1 MTSIVTAIALAAV
14 AQSAPSVDMR
24 LLRWPTVHG
33 ETIVFT
39 YATDLWVAKLD
50 GGYARRLTSHPGTE
64 GRAKISPCGRWIAFT
79 ASYEGNPDVYVMPI
93 EGGEPKR
100 LTFDPEPDNVLNWT
114 PDGKIMYASTAG
126 NFMLDQQRLWIVDP
140 AGGPSTRTPIAEI
153 SEGSLTPD
161 GTRLVYTRKAS
172 HNFSWRRYRG
182 GTQGRI
188 SIFDLTKNTYS
199 ELPARR
205 EQSYWPMVVGD
216 DIFYVSDR
224 NQATLN
230 LYRYNLRTR
239 REQQL
244 TRFTDADVRWPST
257 DGKTIV
263 YERDGF
269 LFAYDIP
276 SGNIRRVNPKV
287 RGDFL
292 VTRPVFRRLADNI
305 TSVSISPSGARVVV
319 EARGELFSLPAK
331 TGEVRNMT
339 RTQGVRER
347 WPRWSPDGKTIAYV
361 SDASGNYEVH
371 VQPQMGGE
379 PDQLTTAGLPID
391 GIAWSPDS
399 KRIAVTT
406 EANELYLL
414 EVESKKL
421 TKVYRARF
429 GIGGFD
435 FSPDNKWLA
444 YVYQGENG
452 FGQIFL
458 YEIATGKSTRVT
470 DDRYDDS
477 GVTFDLNGKYLY
489 FRSARTFRPSFGL
502 YEFSLKVENAHRVYA
517 VPLAKEAGNPLFPP
531 SDEEPSAPAAS
542 PPQAQ
547 KDPPPAAAPSG
558 SGQPPAPRGPEVKV
572 DFDGIQ
578 ERVFPLP
585 MPAATYQSLVGANN
599 GVLFFNQGNFAKF
612 DFGTREV
619 TQLATSP
626 ILGPVSFNP
635 TRTKMAY
642 FMANTL
648 GIVDVRPGIAPGQG
662 RVDTAGVE
670 TVIEPRQEWR
680 QIYWEAWRYFRDNFY
695 DPDMMGLDWEAL
707 GKRYEEYLPHVAHR
721 NDLNYVLSMLI
732 SELGTG
738 HANVGGGDV
747 GISAPAV
754 PVGQLGVDYAVEG
767 DFVKMVK
774 IYRGTN
780 YSESDRGPLGEPGMD
795 VRDGAYLLAIDG
807 VEVNRNVNP
816 HALLVGKVG
825 RSVVLTINDKP
836 SREGGRTIRV
846 RPIGSE
852 RALRYRE
859 FVEDARRRVD
869 EASNGRIG
877 YMHVPNT
884 ATEGAIEFIRG
895 FYSQWNKDAL
905 IVDERWNGGGFIQP
919 WFVDTLARRIRAG
932 IQQRNGADSQDA
944 VAHEGP
950 KAMLINGY
958 AGSGGDF
965 FPWMFRQSRL
975 GPLIGTRTWG
985 GLVGISGSAPLVDGG
1000 FLTAPE
1006 FAIFDRETLQII
1018 AENTGIDPD
1027 IEVDARPD
1035 LWAQGRDPQL
1045 ERAVEYLLDQLKR
1058 TPPRPPRD
1066 RFPQLEP
1073 AGRVRP

>member
-1 MTSIVTAIALAAV
+1 MASIVTAIAIAAV
-14 AQSAPSVDMR
+14 AQTAPSTDMR

-33 ETIVFT
+33 ETVVFT

-79 ASYEGNPDVYVMPI
+79 ASYEGNPDVYLMPI

-100 LTFDPEPDNVLNWT
+100 LTFDPEADNVLNWT
-114 PDGKIMYASTAG
+114 PDGKILYASTAG
-126 NFMLDQQRLWIVDP
+126 NFMLAQQRLWIVDP

-153 SEGSLTPD
+153 SEGSMTPD
-161 GTRLVYTRKAS
+161 GKRIVYTRKAS
-172 HNFSWRRYRG
+172 YNFSWRRYRG

-188 SIFDLTKNTYS
+188 SIFDLTDNSYS

-205 EQSYWPMVVGD
+205 EQNYWPMVVGED
-216 DIFYVSDR
+216 VFYVSDR

-244 TRFTDADVRWPST
+244 TRFADADVRWPST
-257 DGKTIV
+257 DGRTIV
-263 YERDGF
+263 YERDGY
-269 LFAYDIP
+269 LFAYDIE
-276 SGNIRRVNPKV
+276 SGNIRRINPKV

-292 VTRPVFRRLADNI
+292 VTRPALRRLADNI
-305 TSVSISPSGARVVV
+305 TSVAISPSGARVAV
-319 EARGELFSLPAK
+319 EARGEIFTLPVR

-347 WPRWSPDGKTIAYV
+347 WPEWSPDGKTIAYV
-361 SDASGNYEVH
+361 GDATGNFEVYL
-371 VQPQMGGE
+371 QPQMGGE
-379 PDQLTTAGLPID
+379 ATQLTSAGLPIT
-391 GIAWSPDS
+391 GIRWSPDS
-399 KRIAVTT
+399 KLVALTT
-406 EANELYLL
+406 EAGELHLVD
-414 EVESKKL
+414 VESKKL

-429 GIGGFD
+429 GIGGLD
-435 FSPDNKWLA
+435 FSPDSKWLA
-444 YVYQGENG
+444 YVDQATNG
-452 FGQIFL
+452 FGQVFL
-458 YEIATGKSTRVT
+458 YEIASGKSAWIS
-470 DDRYDDS
+470 DERYDDS
-477 GVTFDLNGKYLY
+477 GVAFDLNGKYLY

-517 VPLAKEAGNPLFPP
+517 VPLTKDAGNPLFPP
-531 SDEEPSAPAAS
+531 SDEEPAAPAAR
-542 PPQAQ
+542 
-547 KDPPPAAAPSG
+547 PA
-558 SGQPPAPRGPEVKV
+558 QPPAGAQSGGSPTAPAPAPEVKI

-578 ERVFPLP
+578 ERIIALP
-585 MPAATYQSLVGANN
+585 MPAGTYQALIGANN
-599 GVLFFNQGNFAKF
+599 GVLFFNQGTFARF
-612 DFGTREV
+612 DFASREV

-635 TRTKMAY
+635 NRTKMAY
-642 FMANTL
+642 FMGGTL

-662 RVDTAGVE
+662 RVETAGVE
-670 TVIEPRQEWR
+670 AIVDPRQEWR

-695 DPDMMGLDWEAL
+695 DPGMVGQDWNAL
-707 GKRYEEYLPHVAHR
+707 GKRYEEFLPHVAHR
-721 NDLNYVLSMLI
+721 SDLNYVLSMLI

-738 HANVGGGDV
+738 HANVGGGDM
-747 GISAPAV
+747 GITAPGV
-754 PVGQLGVDYAVEG
+754 PVGQLGVDYEIEG
-767 DFVKMVK
+767 DFVKMTK
-774 IYRGTN
+774 IYRGAN

-795 VRDGAYLLAIDG
+795 VRDGTYLLAIDG

-816 HALLVGKVG
+816 HSLLVGKVG

-836 SREGGRTIRV
+836 SREGSRTLRV

-852 RALRYRE
+852 NALRYRE
-859 FVEDARRRVD
+859 FVESARKRVA

-877 YMHVPNT
+877 YMHIPNT

-895 FYSQWNKDAL
+895 FYSQWDKDAL
-905 IVDERWNGGGFIQP
+905 IIDERWNGGGFIQP

-1006 FAIFDRETLQII
+1006 FAIFDRQTQQII
-1018 AENTGIDPD
+1018 AENTGGSLGS
-1027 IEVDARPD
+1027 RP
-1035 LWAQGRDPQL
+1035 
-1045 ERAVEYLLDQLKR
+1045 ER
-1058 TPPRPPRD
+1058 
-1066 RFPQLEP
+1066 
-1073 AGRVRP
+1073 